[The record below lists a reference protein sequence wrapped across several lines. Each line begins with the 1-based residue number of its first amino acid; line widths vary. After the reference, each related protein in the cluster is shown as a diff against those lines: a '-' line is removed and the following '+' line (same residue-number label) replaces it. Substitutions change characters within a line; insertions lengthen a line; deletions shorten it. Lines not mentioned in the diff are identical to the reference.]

1 MEIFLG
7 GLSSLFFGVA
17 DFLGGEGARRVSAA
31 SIVLWAGVISYPI
44 ILVAA
49 FLVGGEA
56 GIFDYLIGLIAGC
69 SGAVGLV
76 SLFAG
81 LSRARAAIV
90 APVAAALSA
99 VIPVLGGVI
108 QGERPSA
115 LAWTGVAIGIPAIVM
130 CASVEG
136 GRRSHGGG
144 FGYGALAGL
153 GFGGFAVII
162 DQTSPDSS
170 LLPLIT
176 SRAATMLVMLLV
188 GLAGGWALT
197 GFRKMPRK
205 LVVGN
210 GLFDVSGTVTLLL
223 ALRQGSLALAAVAA
237 SFYPAITV
245 LMAKVLNAEHL
256 RARQV
261 VGIALTLVALTLIA
275 LG

>member
-1 MEIFLG
+1 MEILLG

-31 SIVLWAGVISYPI
+31 SIVLWANVISYPAILAAAI
-44 ILVAA
+44 I
-49 FLVGGEA
+49 VGGEA
-56 GIFDYLIGLIAGC
+56 GIADYLIGFLAGC
-69 SGAVGLV
+69 SGAIGLV

-81 LSRARAAIV
+81 LSRARAAVV

-115 LAWTGVAIGIPAIVM
+115 MAWAGVAIGIPAIVM

-136 GRRSHGGG
+136 GQRSHGGG
-144 FGYGALAGL
+144 FGYGLLAGA

-162 DQTSPDSS
+162 DRTSADSS

-176 SRAATMLVMLLV
+176 SKAATMLVMLIV
-188 GLAGGWALT
+188 GLAGGWALA

-210 GLFDVSGTVTLLL
+210 GLFDASGTVALLL
-223 ALRQGSLALAAVAA
+223 AFRQGSLALAAVAA

-245 LMAKVLNAEHL
+245 LLAKVVNSEHL
-256 RARQV
+256 RARQLI
-261 VGIALTLVALTLIA
+261 GIVLTLAALALIA

>member
-1 MEIFLG
+1 MEILLG

-17 DFLGGEGARRVSAA
+17 DFLGGEGARRASAA

-44 ILVAA
+44 ILVTAVV
-49 FLVGGEA
+49 VGGDA
-56 GIFDYLIGLIAGC
+56 GISDYLLGLLAGSSGAIGLVA
-69 SGAVGLV
+69 
-76 SLFAG
+76 LFAG
-81 LSRARAAIV
+81 LSRARAAVV

-99 VIPVLGGVI
+99 VIPVIGGVI

-115 LAWTGVAIGIPAIVM
+115 VAWTGVAIGIPAIVM
-130 CASVEG
+130 CAWVEG

-144 FGYGALAGL
+144 FGYGVIAGA

-162 DQTSPDSS
+162 DQTSPDSN

-176 SRAATMLVMLLV
+176 SRAATMLVMLVV
-188 GLAGGWALT
+188 GLAGGWALA
-197 GFRKMPRK
+197 GFRKMPRR
-205 LVVGN
+205 VVIGN
-210 GLFDVSGTVTLLL
+210 GLFDVSGSVALLL

-245 LMAKVLNAEHL
+245 LLAKVVNAEHL

-261 VGIALTLVALTLIA
+261 IGIALTLVALTLIA